1 MTARIPI
8 INGRWS
14 KQSTVSAERLDNGFG
29 PDGRPPRSAKPS
41 ASPPDPESLLR
52 SKEYRVLLVFAAV
65 IGVLVS
71 LVSWGYLEL
80 IHYLQEW
87 LYKDLP
93 SGLGLS
99 PVPTWWPLPILAV
112 AAVPIAFAIARLP
125 GSGGHKPAE
134 GLKAGPPTQ
143 PIELPGVLLASLAS
157 IGFGMVLGPEAPLI
171 ALAGGLGILAV
182 RSARKDAPDQVVAL
196 IAAAASFAAMSSL
209 FGSPIVGA
217 VIIIEAAGL
226 GGAILPVILLPGLL
240 AAGIG
245 SLVFIGM
252 GTLTGLSSSAYAIA
266 PLSLPKYHT
275 PTISAFGWTI
285 LLAAVVAVVIFAIA
299 RIGLTVNAATLRRPF
314 VIVPLAALTV
324 GALAIIFGHLS
335 GKPEDLVLFSGQD
348 TMGAVVNQAASF
360 SQKAFVLFLVF
371 KGLAYGVS
379 LGSARGGPTF
389 PAMFLGIV
397 AGLLVRP
404 PSWILRNACGGG
416 ADGSGDGLDPPTSLV
431 LDHHRHGRLPGRGLD
446 HPSHHRGGGR
456 GLSGGPGLVG
466 LAHSEPPKALIAES
480 PSVDGNRCAT
490 QSLHRRAPTMTTS
503 LQCPIRRRALLADQ
517 RLSD

>member
-1 MTARIPI
+1 MA
-8 INGRWS
+8 
-14 KQSTVSAERLDNGFG
+14 DH
-29 PDGRPPRSAKPS
+29 PS
-41 ASPPDPESLLR
+41 ADSSSPPDPDSLLR
-52 SKEYRVLLVFAAV
+52 SKDYRVLLVLAAV
-65 IGVLVS
+65 IGVVVS
-71 LVSWGYLEL
+71 LASWGYLEL

-99 PVPTWWPLPILAV
+99 PVPTWWPLPVLAV
-112 AAVPIAFAIARLP
+112 ASVPIAFALARMP

-143 PIELPGVLLASLAS
+143 PNELPGVLLASLAS

-171 ALAGGLGILAV
+171 AIAGGLGIFAV
-182 RSARKDAPDQVVAL
+182 RSARKDAPDQVLAL
-196 IAAAASFAAMSSL
+196 IAGAASFAAMSSL

-226 GGAILPVILLPGLL
+226 GGATLPVILLPGLL

-252 GTLTGLSSSAYAIA
+252 GSLTGLSSSAYAIA
-266 PLSLPKYHT
+266 PLSLPKYHA
-275 PTISAFGWTI
+275 PTLSAFAWTI
-285 LLAAVVAVVIFAIA
+285 VLAAVIAVGIFAIS
-299 RIGLTVNAATLRRPF
+299 RIGLVVNAATSRRPF
-314 VIVPLAALTV
+314 VVVPLAALTV
-324 GALAIIFGHLS
+324 GVLAIAFGHFS

-360 SQKAFVLFLVF
+360 SQGAFALFLIF

-397 AGLLVRP
+397 AGLLCAHLPGFSERP
-404 PSWILRNACGGG
+404 AVAALMGAGTVSILRLPLASIIIAMVVSQAG
-416 ADGSGDGLDPPTSLV
+416 ASTTPLIIVAVVVAYLVVVALSAWLTSTDPKPLLNHSPGDDA
-431 LDHHRHGRLPGRGLD
+431 HGA
-446 HPSHHRGGGR
+446 S
-456 GLSGGPGLVG
+456 
-466 LAHSEPPKALIAES
+466 PKVSTDEL
-480 PSVDGNRCAT
+480 
-490 QSLHRRAPTMTTS
+490 QS
-503 LQCPIRRRALLADQ
+503 
-517 RLSD
+517 

>member
-1 MTARIPI
+1 M
-8 INGRWS
+8 
-14 KQSTVSAERLDNGFG
+14 EDH
-29 PDGRPPRSAKPS
+29 
-41 ASPPDPESLLR
+41 ASPDPSSQPPDAESLLR
-52 SKEYRVLLVFAAV
+52 SKDYRVLLVFAAV

-71 LVSWGYLEL
+71 LAAWGYLEL

-99 PVPTWWPLPILAV
+99 PVPTWWPLPVLAV
-112 AAVPIAFAIARLP
+112 AAVPIAVAIARLP

-134 GLKAGPPTQ
+134 GLKTGPPTQ

-171 ALAGGLGILAV
+171 AIATGLGILAV
-182 RSARKDAPDQVVAL
+182 RSARKGAPDQVLAL
-196 IAAAASFAAMSSL
+196 IAGAASFAAMSSL
-209 FGSPIVGA
+209 FGSPVVGA

-252 GTLTGLSSSAYAIA
+252 GSLTGLSTSAYAIA
-266 PLSLPKYHT
+266 PLSLPQYQN
-275 PTISAFGWTI
+275 PTVSAFGWTI
-285 LLAAVVAVVIFAIA
+285 LLAVAVAVGVFFIA
-299 RIGLTVNAATLRRPF
+299 QIGLVVNALTSLRPF
-314 VIVPLAALTV
+314 VVVPLAAITV

-348 TMGAVVNQAASF
+348 TMGAVVSQAASF
-360 SQKAFVLFLVF
+360 SQGAFVLFLIC

-397 AGLLVRP
+397 VGLLCAHLPGYAERP
-404 PSWILRNACGGG
+404 AVAAMMG
-416 ADGSGDGLDPPTSLV
+416 AATVSV
-431 LDHHRHGRLPGRGLD
+431 LRLPLASIIIAMVISQAGASTTPLIIVAVVVAYLVVLALSAWRAAA
-446 HPSHHRGGGR
+446 HPKS
-456 GLSGGPGLVG
+456 LL
-466 LAHSEPPKALIAES
+466 AES
-480 PSVDGNRCAT
+480 PRIDAHGASRKV
-490 QSLHRRAPTMTTS
+490 PTDD
-503 LQCPIRRRALLADQ
+503 LQQ
-517 RLSD
+517 